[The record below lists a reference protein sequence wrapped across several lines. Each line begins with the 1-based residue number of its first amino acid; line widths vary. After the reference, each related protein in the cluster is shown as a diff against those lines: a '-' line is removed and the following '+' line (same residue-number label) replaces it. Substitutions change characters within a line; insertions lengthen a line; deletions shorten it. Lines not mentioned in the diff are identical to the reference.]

1 MAFTLL
7 FSSGSGLVYRRGQ
20 SYITL
25 GSPDWGKSGKL
36 LEGYGGSQ
44 RQAEPCRVPRGT
56 VLKAEEAA
64 RSWSERN
71 EKQGQHRT
79 PPKSLR
85 ACDGPAVGTRT
96 GQGRAAKG
104 QCGFTGRRGKG
115 HDPKSI
121 SRASCGGVLWQ
132 NVTQSKGKASLDTGA
147 SPSARPHYSIRWGKE
162 SKRRRNTGESRT
174 RSKPLPR
181 LPPGPQPGDRTDH
194 PCETGCGAAEAA
206 LARPEPAAPGGF
218 TSAGLGLSWSP
229 WRRSVHV

>member
-25 GSPDWGKSGKL
+25 CSPEHQGKSGKF
-36 LEGYGGSQ
+36 LEGYVGG
-44 RQAEPCRVPRGT
+44 RGEPAAGGAVPSPPRYRV
-56 VLKAEEAA
+56 KAEEAA

-85 ACDGPAVGTRT
+85 ACDGRAVGTRT
-96 GQGRAAKG
+96 GGGRAAKG

-121 SRASCGGVLWQ
+121 SKASRGGGLLQ
-132 NVTQSKGKASLDTGA
+132 NVVQSKGKASLDTGA
-147 SPSARPHYSIRWGKE
+147 SPSARPDYSVRWGKE
-162 SKRRRNTGESRT
+162 SKRG
-174 RSKPLPR
+174 
-181 LPPGPQPGDRTDH
+181 
-194 PCETGCGAAEAA
+194 
-206 LARPEPAAPGGF
+206 
-218 TSAGLGLSWSP
+218 
-229 WRRSVHV
+229 